1 VFSPEGK
8 TFFSK
13 DMQSAAD
20 EWLGPKDERTYICL
34 SSSLKKFESQVCMCS
49 TWSLE
54 GFHKTNHQL

>member
-34 SSSLKKFESQVCMCS
+34 SSSLKK
-49 TWSLE
+49 
-54 GFHKTNHQL
+54 N